1 MPFLPLVLLAAL
13 QALSRAATFAL
24 GWATALYFGQVPG
37 RQGRILSVISLLAVA
52 WVILL
57 VGFAIPLLVGAGLDA
72 LGLVERNFSVRP
84 LVASLLGLAVVAT
97 PPLVAAAVLFFD
109 LRPERSLGAW
119 VRLIPVSYPATF
131 MLGLAVFLMV
141 LITPFLLVERWRAR
155 RILLQVP
162 LVMRKGSD
170 DELVDAARRALHS
183 IDVDD
188 LDVRRVEGPKTWPM
202 RTVAYAIKHLIGAAV
217 RGEPMELVA
226 DGVEI
231 YAYATNVS
239 ILGPKGDAHRVRAAI
254 ERELALTDA
263 FLTWDEEAQRLEA
276 ALREADRSANGD
288 IDALRRR
295 LDALQVKIDRAS
307 LNSEEWNVLYRERL
321 QVEQRAARH

>member
-13 QALSRAATFAL
+13 QALSRAATFVL

-52 WVILL
+52 WVIVL

-119 VRLIPVSYPATF
+119 LRLIPVSYPATF

-141 LITPFLLVERWRAR
+141 LITPVLLVERWRAK

-162 LVMRKGSD
+162 LVMRNGSD

-202 RTVAYAIKHLIGAAV
+202 RTVAYAIKHLIGAVV